1 MKAMLV
7 IFVLAFNLCASNV
20 FSGNQAAEGQAQRQ
34 SLSRAELLGR
44 NAKLKQEIVQLKVE
58 REALKK
64 SINDL
69 RSFMF
74 HINEEFK
81 KLDQTDK
88 KKRKISH
95 DEIIAHFVQARCWP
109 PLHTRRMV
117 GSACSM
123 ART

>member
-34 SLSRAELLGR
+34 SLSRAELLEE

-88 KKRKISH
+88 KKRKN
-95 DEIIAHFVQARCWP
+95 
-109 PLHTRRMV
+109 
-117 GSACSM
+117 
-123 ART
+123 